1 MYDFAVDHDD
11 AIYDLTHT
19 DFDNPTTNTSTECT
33 LSLISPLDPVPHHP
47 NPFFDL
53 TEFESFGSSL
63 FTQYNADPQAWTNF
77 EVPALNLPA
86 PSSHSFD
93 NALIHEEVQTAPSK
107 DTASHT
113 SPIRLAAPLL
123 PQVATAPSP
132 TPSLSFSTPSTFSSP
147 SPASIADD
155 DFTMEVDHDPDY
167 GPSTS
172 PLSTCANKHT
182 SSATGGPSARKARV
196 YAGPATSIPGRYT
209 GRFPCSVPGCKQVC
223 KTLGDL
229 KRHESI
235 LAHKPA
241 SWECPR
247 CHYHFTREDALKR
260 HIKNVSNCA
269 SVNVK
274 VRGRGASINPR
285 NVGINVSTEAS

>member
-1 MYDFAVDHDD
+1 MYDFAVDHDN

-19 DFDNPTTNTSTECT
+19 DFDDPTTNTSTECT
-33 LSLISPLDPVPHHP
+33 HSLISPLDPVPHHP
-47 NPFFDL
+47 SPFFDP

-77 EVPALNLPA
+77 EIPALNLPA
-86 PSSHSFD
+86 PSSLSFD
-93 NALIHEEVQTAPSK
+93 DNLIHEEVQTAPDK
-107 DTASHT
+107 DTSHT
-113 SPIRLAAPLL
+113 SPIRLAAPPV

-155 DFTMEVDHDPDY
+155 DFTMVVDDDPDY
-167 GPSTS
+167 GHSASPRSTR
-172 PLSTCANKHT
+172 ANKHT
-182 SSATGGPSARKARV
+182 SSAANGPSARKARV
-196 YAGPATSIPGRYT
+196 PATSFPPGRYT

-241 SWECPR
+241 SWECPH

-260 HIKNVSNCA
+260 HIKNVSNCVSA
-269 SVNVK
+269 NVK
-274 VRGRGASINPR
+274 VRGRGASVNPR
-285 NVGINVSTEAS
+285 NVGINVSTEVS